1 MLTTNID
8 ISDCLMNPQI
18 GMTSGFQYNSSH
30 NAYTID
36 VKFND
41 DDTNAGLKPK
51 HENNVLIKMVETS
64 FQVTSANNSASVKR
78 TQFPLF
84 LALACTVH
92 KVQGLTLP
100 CAVVSCK
107 LRKQLVLFSRGQIYV
122 ALCRLKSFSNL
133 IIKGDVL
140 LKSMKLDPEVKIEH
154 DRLRSQCQIDLE
166 YPILPSAFS
175 LVFLNIRSSA
185 RRALDLAT
193 YATLISANAVFF
205 NRDTT
210 FRFFQF

>member
-8 ISDCLMNPQI
+8 ISDCLMNAQI

-30 NAYTID
+30 NACTID

-41 DDTNAGLKPK
+41 DDNNAGLKPK

-64 FQVTSANNSASVKR
+64 FQVTSANNSASVTR

-84 LALACTVH
+84 LAPACTIH

-107 LRKQLVLFSRGQIYV
+107 LRKQQVLFSRGQIYV
-122 ALCRLKSFSNL
+122 ALCRSFSNL

-140 LKSMKLDPEVKIEH
+140 PKSMKLDPEVKIEH
-154 DRLRSQCQIDLE
+154 DRLRSQYQIDLE
-166 YPILPSAFS
+166 YPVLPSAFS